1 MEHCSTYALDTE
13 FIKVDTLYPKL
24 GVCQINVNDQV
35 SLLDG
40 AALDLSDF
48 WRKVFEAQ
56 QNIFHACGEDI
67 DLIYHYADQ
76 KPLKMYLIRKSRWL
90 FLVMVCRSAIK
101 MH

>member
-1 MEHCSTYALDTE
+1 MFQFIQQQKDLAVLLNQMEHCSTYALDTE

-48 WRKVFEAQ
+48 WRKFLKLSRISFMHVVK
-56 QNIFHACGEDI
+56 I
-67 DLIYHYADQ
+67 LI
-76 KPLKMYLIRKSRWL
+76 
-90 FLVMVCRSAIK
+90 
-101 MH
+101 